1 MPPPHQPDF
10 RKDGADLTYGR
21 CCLAQGLP
29 MSARVRIPDAR
40 TELGHAKPPARAL
53 KAVKAAN
60 EGSKNAAVPGRFLRR
75 RRRPDVADVASRKT
89 LR

>member
-1 MPPPHQPDF
+1 MPPPYHPDF
-10 RKDGADLTYGR
+10 RKDGADLTYSR
-21 CCLAQGLP
+21 CCLAQGFP
-29 MSARVRIPDAR
+29 MSVRVRIPDAR

-60 EGSKNAAVPGRFLRR
+60 EGSKNVPGRFLRR